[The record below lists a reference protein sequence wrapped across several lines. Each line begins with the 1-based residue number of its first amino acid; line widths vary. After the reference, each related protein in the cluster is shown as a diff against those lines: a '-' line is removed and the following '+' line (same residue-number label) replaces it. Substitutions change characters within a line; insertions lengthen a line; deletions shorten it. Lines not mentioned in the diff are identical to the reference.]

1 MEIGVIV
8 QKHKL
13 AWLWDLQVEQGRNAD
28 LVILYHHVG
37 EIELNG
43 QKLL

>member
-13 AWLWDLQVEQGRNAD
+13 AWLRDLQVEQGGNAD
-28 LVILYHHVG
+28 LVILYLNVG
-37 EIELNG
+37 WVELNG
-43 QKLL
+43 

>member
-1 MEIGVIV
+1 MEIGVIA

-13 AWLWDLQVEQGRNAD
+13 AWLRDLQVEQGGNTD
-28 LVILYHHVG
+28 LVILYFHVG

-43 QKLL
+43 